1 MKFHVFI
8 DLLNECVLRYFGS
21 FSPLESN
28 QKENIKCKPLFN
40 GSLVLSANQVIF
52 FKKYVQVII
61 GVVWWFRVLNIA
73 INKSYLY
80 VYS

>member
-1 MKFHVFI
+1 MKFHVCI

-21 FSPLESN
+21 FGPLESN

-52 FKKYVQVII
+52 FRNMSK
-61 GVVWWFRVLNIA
+61 F
-73 INKSYLY
+73 
-80 VYS
+80 